1 MNLNNLN
8 NLIELFVNQANKQ
21 NKKDIFLE
29 WLNPSN
35 KKTYTWEQTEKN
47 ILKLSK
53 VIKENI
59 KEGDRCLLVSENRPE
74 WFVSDLAIM
83 VAGGITVPAYTTY
96 TEDDYKYLIEDCEP
110 SLVIVSNNE
119 MLKKLNNSINEKDF
133 IKKVITLDEKTKV
146 TNNLNIINKEKYLD
160 FNLIINN
167 NLLAEDKIEN
177 NKLKRNSPACIIY
190 TSGTGGNPKGVILSH
205 GGILNNLVGACEIM
219 KPLFNS
225 RPVFLTWLPLSHSY
239 EHCVQFAQIAVGAKV
254 FYAEKIEKL
263 LENISEAKPTIM
275 TAVPRFY
282 QNLYNKIN
290 MNLKKQ
296 TGFKAKLIE
305 ATLRLGR
312 KKLLNQKTTFYEKLI
327 DFIVDKLVRKKI
339 KKQFGGNLKAFVSGG
354 GALDKEIGE
363 FLNSVGLPTLQGYGL
378 TETSPVVSC
387 NPIHKIKVETVG
399 PPFKGNE
406 VKIAEDGEILVKGE
420 NVMLGY
426 WNKKEETEKVIING
440 WLHTGD
446 IGEIDPN
453 DGYLKITD
461 RKKDIIVSA
470 GGDNISPAK
479 IENMITNE
487 PEIDQCMVYGD
498 KKNYLVALIVP
509 NKDFLNEKEKINKVI
524 EKINKKKKQA
534 FEIEERPIK
543 GLNKKLCRDLIWL
556 VWSVIFE
563 EANLRDDN
571 IKKQIQALFL
581 LYKHNFTSGKRN
593 VRLPYVYHAIGYLTL
608 PIKFNIKVRKDED
621 IFLKTQCNINK
632 IFQGKKKHENKNYVE
647 PPKEN
652 KKVITTDKE
661 IQHSQLKRIQELDE
675 IFFN

>member
-1 MNLNNLN
+1 MNLDKLN
-8 NLIELFVNQANKQ
+8 NLIELFSHQVEKQ
-21 NKKDIFLE
+21 NKESIFLQ
-29 WLNPSN
+29 WLNPNN
-35 KKTYTWEQTEKN
+35 KKSYTWEETQKN

-53 VIKENI
+53 IIRENI

-74 WFVSDLAIM
+74 WFVSDMAIM
-83 VAGGITVPAYTTY
+83 LSGGITVPAYTTY

-110 SLVIVSNNE
+110 SLIIVSNNE
-119 MLKKLNNSINEKDF
+119 LLKKLNNTINEKKF
-133 IKKVITLDEKTKV
+133 IKKVITLDEVNKV
-146 TNNLNIINKEKYLD
+146 IHDLDIINKDKYLD
-160 FNLIINN
+160 FNLILKND
-167 NLLAEDKIEN
+167 LLDEDKIQNE
-177 NKLKRNSPACIIY
+177 KLKRTSPACIIY

-219 KPLFNS
+219 KPLFSS

-290 MNLKKQ
+290 INLKKQ

-305 ATLRLGR
+305 ETLRLGK
-312 KKLLNQKTTFYEKLI
+312 KKLLNQKMTFSEKLLNL
-327 DFIVDKLVRKKI
+327 IVETLVRKKI

-354 GALDKEIGE
+354 GALDQEIGE

-399 PPFKGNE
+399 PPFKGNQ

-426 WNKKEETEKVIING
+426 WNKKEETDKVIVNG

-446 IGEIDPN
+446 IGEIDPE

-498 KKNYLVALIVP
+498 KKNYLVALVVP
-509 NKDFLNEKEKINKVI
+509 SKDFLHEKEKINNVI
-524 EKINKKKKQA
+524 EKINKKLTLLEK
-534 FEIEERPIK
+534 
-543 GLNKKLCRDLIWL
+543 
-556 VWSVIFE
+556 
-563 EANLRDDN
+563 
-571 IKKQIQALFL
+571 IKKIQLIDE
-581 LYKHNFTSGKRN
+581 NFSIENGLMTPTMKVKR
-593 VRLPYVYHAIGYLTL
+593 
-608 PIKFNIKVRKDED
+608 
-621 IFLKTQCNINK
+621 
-632 IFQGKKKHENKNYVE
+632 
-647 PPKEN
+647 
-652 KKVITTDKE
+652 KKVTEKYKNKLE
-661 IQHSQLKRIQELDE
+661 ELY
-675 IFFN
+675 

>member
-1 MNLNNLN
+1 MNLDNLN
-8 NLIELFVNQANKQ
+8 NLIELFANQANRQ

-35 KKTYTWEQTEKN
+35 KKSYTWEETEKN
-47 ILKLSK
+47 ILKLSR

-59 KEGDRCLLVSENRPE
+59 NEGDRCLLVSENRPE

-83 VAGGITVPAYTTY
+83 LAGGITVPAYTTY
-96 TEDDYKYLIEDCEP
+96 IENDYKYLIEDCEP

-119 MLKKLNNSINEKDF
+119 MLKKLNNIINEKDF
-133 IKKVITLDEKTKV
+133 INKVVTLDQIDNV
-146 TNNLNIINKEKYLD
+146 INNLHINNKEKYLD
-160 FNLIINN
+160 YNSITKN
-167 NLLAEDKIEN
+167 NLLEEDKIEN
-177 NKLKRNSPACIIY
+177 NKLNRKSPACIIY

-205 GGILNNLVGACEIM
+205 GGILNNVVGSCEIT

-239 EHCVQFAQIAVGAKV
+239 EHCLQFVQIAVGARV

-263 LENISEAKPTIM
+263 LENISEAKPSIM
-275 TAVPRFY
+275 AAVPRFY

-312 KKLLNQKTTFYEKLI
+312 KKLLNQKMTFYEKLL

-363 FLNSVGLPTLQGYGL
+363 FLNAIGLPTLQGYGL

-446 IGEIDPN
+446 IGEIDPD

-461 RKKDIIVSA
+461 RKKDIIVSS

-524 EKINKKKKQA
+524 EKINTK
-534 FEIEERPIK
+534 
-543 GLNKKLCRDLIWL
+543 
-556 VWSVIFE
+556 
-563 EANLRDDN
+563 
-571 IKKQIQALFL
+571 
-581 LYKHNFTSGKRN
+581 
-593 VRLPYVYHAIGYLTL
+593 LTL
-608 PIKFNIKVRKDED
+608 LE
-621 IFLKTQCNINK
+621 K
-632 IFQGKKKHENKNYVE
+632 I
-647 PPKEN
+647 
-652 KKVITTDKE
+652 
-661 IQHSQLKRIQELDE
+661 KRIQLIDE
-675 IFFN
+675 NFSIENGLMTPTMKVKRKKVTEKYKDQLENLY

>member
-1 MNLNNLN
+1 MNLDNLN
-8 NLIELFVNQANKQ
+8 NLIELFSHQAEKQ
-21 NKKDIFLE
+21 NKKSIFLQ
-29 WLNPSN
+29 WLNPNN
-35 KKTYTWEQTEKN
+35 KKIYTWEETQKN

-53 VIKENI
+53 IIKKNI

-74 WFVSDLAIM
+74 WFVSDMAIM
-83 VAGGITVPAYTTY
+83 LSGGITVPAYTTY
-96 TEDDYKYLIEDCEP
+96 TEEDYKYLIKDCEP
-110 SLVIVSNNE
+110 SLIIVSNNE
-119 MLKKLNNSINEKDF
+119 MLKKLSNTINEKKF
-133 IKKVITLDEKTKV
+133 IKKVITLDEVNKV
-146 TNNLNIINKEKYLD
+146 IHNLNIINRDKYLD
-160 FNLIINN
+160 FNIILNN
-167 NLLAEDKIEN
+167 DLLEEDKIKN
-177 NKLKRNSPACIIY
+177 DKLKRTSPACIIY
-190 TSGTGGNPKGVILSH
+190 TSGTSGNPKGVILSH

-254 FYAEKIEKL
+254 YYAEKIEKL

-290 MNLKKQ
+290 INLKKQ
-296 TGFKAKLIE
+296 TGLKAKLIE
-305 ATLRLGR
+305 ATLRLGK
-312 KKLLNQKTTFYEKLI
+312 KKLLNQKMSFYENIINLI
-327 DFIVDKLVRKKI
+327 VETLVRKKI
-339 KKQFGGNLKAFVSGG
+339 KKQFGGNLKAFISGG

-387 NPIHKIKVETVG
+387 NPIHKIRVESVG
-399 PPFKGNE
+399 PPFKGNQ
-406 VKIAEDGEILVKGE
+406 VKIANDGEILVKGE

-446 IGEIDPN
+446 IGEIDSK

-498 KKNYLVALIVP
+498 KKNYLVALVVP
-509 NKDFLNEKEKINKVI
+509 NKEFLNQKEKIQNII
-524 EKINKKKKQA
+524 EKTNNKLTLLEK
-534 FEIEERPIK
+534 
-543 GLNKKLCRDLIWL
+543 
-556 VWSVIFE
+556 
-563 EANLRDDN
+563 
-571 IKKQIQALFL
+571 IKKIQLIDE
-581 LYKHNFTSGKRN
+581 NFSIENGLMTPTMKVKR
-593 VRLPYVYHAIGYLTL
+593 
-608 PIKFNIKVRKDED
+608 
-621 IFLKTQCNINK
+621 
-632 IFQGKKKHENKNYVE
+632 
-647 PPKEN
+647 
-652 KKVITTDKE
+652 KKVTEKYKN
-661 IQHSQLKRIQELDE
+661 QLEKLY
-675 IFFN
+675 

>member
-1 MNLNNLN
+1 MNLDKLN
-8 NLIELFVNQANKQ
+8 NLIELFSHQAEKQ
-21 NKKDIFLE
+21 NKESIFLQ
-29 WLNPSN
+29 WLNPNN
-35 KKTYTWEQTEKN
+35 KKSYTWGETQKN

-53 VIKENI
+53 IIRENI

-74 WFVSDLAIM
+74 WFVSDMAIM
-83 VAGGITVPAYTTY
+83 LSGGITVPAYTTY

-110 SLVIVSNNE
+110 SLLIVSNNE
-119 MLKKLNNSINEKDF
+119 LLKKINNTINEKRF
-133 IKKVITLDEKTKV
+133 IKKVITLDEV
-146 TNNLNIINKEKYLD
+146 NNVIYDLDIINKDKYLD
-160 FNLIINN
+160 YNLILKND
-167 NLLAEDKIEN
+167 LLDEDKIQNE
-177 NKLKRNSPACIIY
+177 KLKRTSPACIIY

-219 KPLFNS
+219 RPLFNS

-290 MNLKKQ
+290 INLKKQ

-305 ATLRLGR
+305 ETLRLGK
-312 KKLLNQKTTFYEKLI
+312 KKLLNQKMTFSEKLLNL
-327 DFIVDKLVRKKI
+327 IVETLVRKKI

-354 GALDKEIGE
+354 GALDQDIGE

-399 PPFKGNE
+399 PPFKGNQ

-446 IGEIDPN
+446 IGEIDPE

-498 KKNYLVALIVP
+498 KKNYLVALVVP
-509 NKDFLNEKEKINKVI
+509 SKDFLHEKEKINNVI
-524 EKINKKKKQA
+524 EKINKKLTLLEK
-534 FEIEERPIK
+534 
-543 GLNKKLCRDLIWL
+543 
-556 VWSVIFE
+556 
-563 EANLRDDN
+563 
-571 IKKQIQALFL
+571 IKKIQLIDE
-581 LYKHNFTSGKRN
+581 NFSIENGLMTPTMKVKR
-593 VRLPYVYHAIGYLTL
+593 
-608 PIKFNIKVRKDED
+608 
-621 IFLKTQCNINK
+621 
-632 IFQGKKKHENKNYVE
+632 
-647 PPKEN
+647 
-652 KKVITTDKE
+652 KKVTEKYKN
-661 IQHSQLKRIQELDE
+661 QLEELY
-675 IFFN
+675 

>member
-1 MNLNNLN
+1 MNLDNLN
-8 NLIELFVNQANKQ
+8 NLIELFSHQVEKQ
-21 NKKDIFLE
+21 NKKSIFLQ
-29 WLNPSN
+29 WLNPNN
-35 KKTYTWEQTEKN
+35 KKAYTWEDTQKN
-47 ILKLSK
+47 ILNISK
-53 VIKENI
+53 IIKEYI

-74 WFVSDLAIM
+74 WFVSDMAIM
-83 VAGGITVPAYTTY
+83 LSGGITVPAYTTY
-96 TEDDYKYLIEDCEP
+96 TEEDYKYLIEDCEP
-110 SLVIVSNNE
+110 SLIIVSNNE
-119 MLKKLNNSINEKDF
+119 MLKKLSNTINEKEF
-133 IKKVITLDEKTKV
+133 IKKVITLDEVNKV
-146 TNNLNIINKEKYLD
+146 INNLDIINKNKYLD
-160 FNLIINN
+160 FNTILKNE
-167 NLLAEDKIEN
+167 LLEEDKIQN
-177 NKLKRNSPACIIY
+177 KKLKRTSPACIIY

-290 MNLKKQ
+290 INLKKQ

-305 ATLRLGR
+305 ATLRLGK
-312 KKLLNQKTTFYEKLI
+312 KKLLNQKMTFSEKLLNLLVEI
-327 DFIVDKLVRKKI
+327 LVRKKI

-354 GALDKEIGE
+354 GALDQEIGE

-399 PPFKGNE
+399 PPFRGNQ
-406 VKIAEDGEILVKGE
+406 VKIADDGEILVKGE

-426 WNKKEETEKVIING
+426 WNKIEETNKAIIDG
-440 WLHTGD
+440 WLYTGD
-446 IGEIDPN
+446 IGEIDPE

-509 NKDFLNEKEKINKVI
+509 SKEFLKEKEKINIVI
-524 EKINKKKKQA
+524 EKINKK
-534 FEIEERPIK
+534 
-543 GLNKKLCRDLIWL
+543 
-556 VWSVIFE
+556 
-563 EANLRDDN
+563 
-571 IKKQIQALFL
+571 
-581 LYKHNFTSGKRN
+581 
-593 VRLPYVYHAIGYLTL
+593 LTL
-608 PIKFNIKVRKDED
+608 LEKIKRIRLIDENFSIENGLMTPTMKVKR
-621 IFLKTQCNINK
+621 
-632 IFQGKKKHENKNYVE
+632 
-647 PPKEN
+647 
-652 KKVITTDKE
+652 KKVTEKYKD
-661 IQHSQLKRIQELDE
+661 QLEKLY
-675 IFFN
+675 